1 MSEFHALFRV
11 SGPNL
16 DRDEI
21 TVTSKGLQVGRSGD
35 NDLTLQ
41 HSEISR
47 QHLRIY
53 AHENTYAVED
63 LKSSNGVWVN
73 DVRIRTQ
80 TPHPLKLG
88 DVVRAG
94 PYLFTLDQLIEVGD
108 AVAAPEAAPAVPE
121 PEAPPA
127 EPPVEH
133 LTAPPPEAKPPE
145 KPAKREP
152 APKEDTTGEVESA
165 APAKPAK
172 KPPEKPARREPA
184 AKEPARPVDPIEQVE
199 RIDVGAFIPRG
210 AGSELA
216 RLDTAPPDGTLP
228 PLEANGHVTYPIGVP
243 TDASNWLK
251 YLPAIYSDDDFMG
264 RYLLI
269 FESILSPIT
278 WMVDNFDM
286 YLSPEVAPTEW
297 LRWMASWFDV
307 LIVPELPIDR
317 QRALVEQ
324 LGWLFFRRGTRAGL
338 ERLLTLYYGVKP
350 EIIEDEDMHFTVR
363 LALSDSSV
371 RLEPDI
377 VDRLIMAHKPAH
389 ASYTLE
395 LT

>member
-1 MSEFHALFRV
+1 MTEFNALFRV

-53 AHENTYAVED
+53 PHENTYAVED

-80 TPHPLKLG
+80 TPHPLKPG

-94 PYLFTLDQLIEVGD
+94 PYLFTLDQLIEVGE
-108 AVAAPEAAPAVPE
+108 AAAAPA
-121 PEAPPA
+121 A
-127 EPPVEH
+127 EPPVKPPAPVEH
-133 LTAPPPEAKPPE
+133 VTAPPPEAKPPE
-145 KPAKREP
+145 KPAK
-152 APKEDTTGEVESA
+152 
-165 APAKPAK
+165 
-172 KPPEKPARREPA
+172 REPA

-210 AGSELA
+210 AGDALA

-228 PLEANGHVTYPIGVP
+228 PLETNGHVTYPIGVP

-371 RLEPDI
+371 DLERDI